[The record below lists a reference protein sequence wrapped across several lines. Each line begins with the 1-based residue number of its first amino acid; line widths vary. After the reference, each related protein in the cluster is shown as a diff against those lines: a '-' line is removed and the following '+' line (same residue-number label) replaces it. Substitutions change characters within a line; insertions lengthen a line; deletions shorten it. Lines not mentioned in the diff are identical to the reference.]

1 MSDLA
6 EAVFGGQL
14 LGHVIAGEAMTTSV
28 IAQAAINADMASSL
42 VVDPKLSP
50 TAESIL
56 QAKVAHHTFV
66 DGHYEPGQVID
77 DYFDAQS
84 FSDLH
89 ELAGT

>member
-6 EAVFGGQL
+6 DAVFGGQL
-14 LGHVIAGEAMTTSV
+14 LGHVIAGEAMTNSV
-28 IAQAAINADMASSL
+28 IAQAAINADIASSL

-56 QAKVAHHTFV
+56 QAKVVHHTIV

-77 DYFDAQS
+77 DYLDAHS
-84 FSDLH
+84 FTDLH
-89 ELAGT
+89 GLAGT